1 MWIHKLVHP
10 IALQIL
16 KRIHGLN
23 VHILNDAPVT
33 DSGVIYMANHSCKWD
48 FPVAASVITKHVYV
62 LVGKQ
67 PLFFSD
73 WMGFQINGT
82 IWVDRKDKTDRK
94 NCYEKM
100 KQMLFRDNRI
110 LIFPEGTWNLTESIP
125 MLPIYRGGVK
135 LAIDTGKPII
145 TIAMEYVDK
154 NCYVMFG
161 EKIYV
166 SLNEDCNEV
175 TTKVRDRF
183 ATLRWYIWEQLPF
196 VTRAEIDSEMWNR
209 EKKRRLQEYP
219 KLDYEYEKSVVLSKN

>member
-1 MWIHKLVHP
+1 
-10 IALQIL
+10 
-16 KRIHGLN
+16 
-23 VHILNDAPVT
+23 
-33 DSGVIYMANHSCKWD
+33 
-48 FPVAASVITKHVYV
+48 
-62 LVGKQ
+62 
-67 PLFFSD
+67 
-73 WMGFQINGT
+73 
-82 IWVDRKDKTDRK
+82 
-94 NCYEKM
+94 M
-100 KQMLFRDNRI
+100 KQMLFRDNGI